1 MAKGATR
8 SNAAASSSPNKSA
21 STKTD
26 TSTRRSIDEKSDRK
40 IATPI
45 SSPAKSI
52 KSPESTT
59 ASTKSSSA
67 AATTTSTP
75 TTTRK
80 RKSSLLDDRA
90 QHQEIKA
97 SGIESKVEPKSSVI
111 SSPQSTAAI
120 SSPPSSTATTTSP
133 SLFAKSQSIGSTKSN
148 KSSSIECRPIAE
160 ESSEPSKFS
169 PSKREAH
176 ERLRSP
182 IESSVRT
189 HVQSLE
195 QEINERKA
203 EFQSS
208 TNTTATTTNT
218 SSSSI
223 SGGAANSGIA
233 NKSKLSDA
241 LDKLFCK
248 QKEKEQQQ
256 QQKQLQRGSKQSKRL
271 SSHSIE
277 ERIKSPV
284 DMDIEPK
291 ELNEREDVKINE
303 SRTKYASRGDDVQ
316 KQSLAGNDTCNL
328 TAAAAVA
335 AGVTAVDPS
344 SIDSDDQLRPSTNKY
359 EQEQFVNN
367 MPKPPTPK
375 SSMIFS
381 PPPTSLTIDKRES
394 IFDFAENFSIT
405 NDTSVS
411 LLSFNSESI
420 FKEDSAKETMDLVA
434 NLRQNIKKGGKADEC
449 ARATSTSSSA
459 ATKAEPVGQTP
470 AAGDTNAS
478 PDSTTIDA
486 NVKNSNTSAE
496 HQPMSLKSMDA
507 KSKAAAIAALQQP
520 TLVIDLDQENS
531 SDESKPPT
539 MVADEPVSIPSSTAQ
554 KSMTHKDTNWI
565 QSAHAMEKERGANLM
580 NMMQQQQQQIQPTQM
595 QHQTEVEQIASKMP
609 GHIQTPADML
619 AENELNEA
627 QNMNAFHVQQ
637 PYANNAF
644 NGNKE
649 TFDRALQI
657 QVMLLHS
664 TFIYNFSNLLIFFY
678 FFIFAHSMKMSK
690 QHSQVLRM
698 IR

>member
-1 MAKGATR
+1 M
-8 SNAAASSSPNKSA
+8 
-21 STKTD
+21 
-26 TSTRRSIDEKSDRK
+26 
-40 IATPI
+40 
-45 SSPAKSI
+45 
-52 KSPESTT
+52 
-59 ASTKSSSA
+59 
-67 AATTTSTP
+67 
-75 TTTRK
+75 
-80 RKSSLLDDRA
+80 
-90 QHQEIKA
+90 
-97 SGIESKVEPKSSVI
+97 
-111 SSPQSTAAI
+111 
-120 SSPPSSTATTTSP
+120 
-133 SLFAKSQSIGSTKSN
+133 
-148 KSSSIECRPIAE
+148 
-160 ESSEPSKFS
+160 
-169 PSKREAH
+169 
-176 ERLRSP
+176 
-182 IESSVRT
+182 
-189 HVQSLE
+189 QSLE

-203 EFQSS
+203 DTSSS
-208 TNTTATTTNT
+208 TAAAVAAAGNSNT
-218 SSSSI
+218 SSSAI
-223 SGGAANSGIA
+223 GGPA

-256 QQKQLQRGSKQSKRL
+256 QQKQTQKASKQSKRL

-291 ELNEREDVKINE
+291 ELNEREDMATTE
-303 SRTKYASRGDDVQ
+303 ARTKYSNRGDDVQ

-328 TAAAAVA
+328 AAAAAAAVA
-335 AGVTAVDPS
+335 AIDPTSVDV
-344 SIDSDDQLRPSTNKY
+344 DDQLRPSTNKY

-405 NDTSVS
+405 NDASVS

-449 ARATSTSSSA
+449 ARTTSSSSA
-459 ATKAEPVGQTP
+459 ASTKAEPANQTP
-470 AAGDTNAS
+470 TAIDTNAS

-486 NVKNSNTSAE
+486 NVKSSNADKA
-496 HQPMSLKSMDA
+496 MSLKSMDA

-539 MVADEPVSIPSSTAQ
+539 AADEPVPIPSSTAP
-554 KSMTHKDTNWI
+554 KSMHKDTNWI
-565 QSAHAMEKERGANLM
+565 QTAHAMDKERGGANLM
-580 NMMQQQQQQIQPTQM
+580 NMLQQQQQHHQHQQQHAQVQPTHM

-627 QNMNAFHVQQ
+627 QNMNAFHVQ

-649 TFDRALQI
+649 AFDRTLQM
-657 QVMLLHS
+657 QV
-664 TFIYNFSNLLIFFY
+664 TYTRFY
-678 FFIFAHSMKMSK
+678 SLSYSCMAIHFY
-690 QHSQVLRM
+690 
-698 IR
+698 